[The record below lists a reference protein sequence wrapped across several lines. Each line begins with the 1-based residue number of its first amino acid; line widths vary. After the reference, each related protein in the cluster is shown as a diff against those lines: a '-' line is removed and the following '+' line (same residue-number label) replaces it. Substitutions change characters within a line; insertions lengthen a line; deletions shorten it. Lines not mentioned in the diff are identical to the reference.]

1 MKLKNSMLAVAVVLS
16 GMLGMLMVPRAVYA
30 AEDNSSLVAAVTCPV
45 GSKYANQPKPTY
57 ADCNVPSGD
66 DLPTKDVPTTAQ
78 TIINVMVSVVG
89 IVAVAVIVIGG
100 ILYVTSTGD
109 ASKAKR
115 AQHTILYGVVGLVV
129 AILAYAIV
137 NFVLK
142 SVF

>member
-1 MKLKNSMLAVAVVLS
+1 MRLRVLMLTAGAVLTGVAGVLAMPGAVH
-16 GMLGMLMVPRAVYA
+16 
-30 AEDNSSLVAAVTCPV
+30 AEGDDALVADVTCPA
-45 GSKYANQPKPTY
+45 GSKRGTAPTY
-57 ADCNVPSGD
+57 ADCNLPA

-78 TIINVMVSVVG
+78 TIINVLVSVVG

-109 ASKAKR
+109 AAKAKR
-115 AQHTILYGVVGLVV
+115 AQNTILYGVVGLVV

-142 SVF
+142 SIF

>member
-1 MKLKNSMLAVAVVLS
+1 MKLKNSMLAVAIVLS
-16 GMLGMLMVPRAVYA
+16 GMLGMLMVPRVVYA
-30 AEDNSSLVAAVTCPV
+30 AEGNSSLVAAVTCPT
-45 GSKYANQPKPTY
+45 GSKRGSAPTY
-57 ADCNVPSGD
+57 ADCNLPE
-66 DLPTKDVPTTAQ
+66 DLPTKAQ

>member
-1 MKLKNSMLAVAVVLS
+1 MKLKNSMLAVAIVLS
-16 GMLGMLMVPRAVYA
+16 GMLGMLMVPRVVYA
-30 AEDNSSLVAAVTCPV
+30 AEDNSSLVAAVTCPT
-45 GSKYANQPKPTY
+45 GSKRRGSAPTY
-57 ADCNVPSGD
+57 ADCNLPE